1 MLIVTEMSAGKVLD
15 EACNQ
20 YNDAYSDEVLY
31 TSRAGFPRVE
41 ARLPEVVVPAADLN
55 GFMAHLYLSKG

>member
-15 EACNQ
+15 EACNH
-20 YNDAYSDEVLY
+20 YNDAYSDEVMY

-41 ARLPEVVVPAADLN
+41 ARLPEVVVPAVDN
-55 GFMAHLYLSKG
+55 GFMAHLYISKG